1 MFGTGMHAA
10 WDAHITFAS
19 AHQDRS
25 REWNVSKKNGTSVNS
40 VERKMEPLL
49 IQWKLERRT
58 TSKPRRAGAG
68 GAGSHMETLINNKLA
83 SMKFAS
89 HDDLY

>member
-1 MFGTGMHAA
+1 MRPGML
-10 WDAHITFAS
+10 TS
-19 AHQDRS
+19 PLLLPTKTEVES
-25 REWNVSKKNGTSVNS
+25 GTSQ
-40 VERKMEPLL
+40 RKMEPLL